1 MHKDAMQLSQFDVE
15 LDKLKGQGSEKDEE
29 GNYLCRKIKN
39 KNLHEIIFFLFI
51 LRRKINDFHLRATNC
66 RPPSGVPESSLLIK
80 INMLAFDMFPLG
92 NG

>member
-39 KNLHEIIFFLFI
+39 KNLHEIIFFFVHF
-51 LRRKINDFHLRATNC
+51 KTKN
-66 RPPSGVPESSLLIK
+66 K
-80 INMLAFDMFPLG
+80 
-92 NG
+92 